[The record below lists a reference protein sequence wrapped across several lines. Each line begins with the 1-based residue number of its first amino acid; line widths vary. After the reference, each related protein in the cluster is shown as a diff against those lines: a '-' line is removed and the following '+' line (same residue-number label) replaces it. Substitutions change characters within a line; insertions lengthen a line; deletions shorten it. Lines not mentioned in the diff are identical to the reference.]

1 MKISVED
8 LTDFQLQLAFHLAVG
23 YESFE
28 YYPDYKC
35 WRAEMKLGEMRLT
48 AVSVIKDAK
57 SNFHN
62 QIYTRTLCEVQILK
76 DMRSEN
82 ICLSWN
88 EEKDFYLYY
97 AAFPEINA
105 AHPFLPTAYMKA
117 RVKKEL
123 GDELDE
129 TVQDLMNFH
138 KTRQT
143 KGSPV

>member
-23 YESFE
+23 YETFE

-48 AVSVIKDAK
+48 SVSIIKDDM
-57 SNFHN
+57 SSFHN
-62 QIYTRTLCEVQILK
+62 QIYTRSLCEVQILK

-88 EEKDFYLYY
+88 QDKDFYLYY

-123 GDELDE
+123 GNELDDN
-129 TVQDLMNFH
+129 VLNLMNFH
-138 KTRQT
+138 KARQT